1 MVNMVKKKALG
12 KSGII
17 KMLNDVWNGG
27 NNERATARLSR
38 SDIKRLAKSISQ
50 IQSKPEQE
58 QEMFM
63 EWDE

>member
-1 MVNMVKKKALG
+1 MG
-12 KSGII
+12 GIM
-17 KMLNDVWNGG
+17 KGQ
-27 NNERATARLSR
+27 TARLSR